1 MTELEKAVAL
11 EIRKKLDLSCLTH
24 ASRLKQKIEAL
35 NPEGMEPNQN
45 ESLKGIGD

>member
-35 NPEGMEPNQN
+35 NSEGIEPNQN